1 MFNKQKIF
9 KYIEERHLKDGGYFF
24 ARVEPASGL
33 DTFLAVRT
41 LHALGLSPKHP
52 ELIFKFWETEDTA
65 GNLRDITGLY
75 FATQT
80 LKMLDFPIT
89 AFVKYKD
96 FLIKTYHR
104 ADFFQHKPVTLTGN
118 TFGLTETGVASIY
131 IDIIEGE
138 AKSVYYLV
146 KLLKDLHI
154 PFDTHMALKYVK
166 QIRNSDGGFGSMK
179 GSQTATTMFC
189 LKILNLIDN
198 EPKNQSTTITFL
210 QKELHFAL
218 YLEDYY
224 YAIRSLILLREP
236 ILEKEKILIF
246 LHEAY
251 RGNGG
256 FSRSQFIGISS
267 IEYTYM
273 AVAILKALHTI

>member
-1 MFNKQKIF
+1 
-9 KYIEERHLKDGGYFF
+9 
-24 ARVEPASGL
+24 
-33 DTFLAVRT
+33 
-41 LHALGLSPKHP
+41 
-52 ELIFKFWETEDTA
+52 
-65 GNLRDITGLY
+65 
-75 FATQT
+75 
-80 LKMLDFPIT
+80 
-89 AFVKYKD
+89 
-96 FLIKTYHR
+96 
-104 ADFFQHKPVTLTGN
+104 
-118 TFGLTETGVASIY
+118 
-131 IDIIEGE
+131 
-138 AKSVYYLV
+138 
-146 KLLKDLHI
+146 
-154 PFDTHMALKYVK
+154 
-166 QIRNSDGGFGSMK
+166 MK